1 MSNADHIKADLTS
14 AMKSGDALKVSVLR
28 MLTSALGYKRID
40 VQRELTIEDVVAVV
54 QNEAKKRREAIESF
68 AKAGREE
75 SVAKEKQELEI
86 LQVYMPKL
94 MSEEEVRDEV
104 TKILSNQDIKDF
116 GQTMKLISPMFK
128 GRADGGV
135 VAEIVRNITL
145 SSQGSVSPS

>member
-1 MSNADHIKADLTS
+1 MSNADRIKADLTS

-28 MLTSALGYKRID
+28 MLISALGYKQID
-40 VQRELTIEDVVAVV
+40 VRAGLPAGRQDLTDEDVTVVV

-94 MSEEEVRDEV
+94 MSEEEVKAE
-104 TKILSNQDIKDF
+104 LSKMDLPKEF
-116 GQTMKLISPMFK
+116 GQAMRIAAPVFK
-128 GRADGGV
+128 GKADGGV
-135 VAEIVRNITL
+135 VAKIVKELI
-145 SSQGSVSPS
+145 S